1 VIVLR
6 IVSLLAG
13 IVVVWIVVSSAIRTV
28 IVPRGEVVVL
38 TRAVFRGVRWVFGI
52 FAREVHTF
60 ERRDRIMARYA
71 PTALM
76 LLPIVWASGVL
87 VGFAA
92 VYWSI
97 DENEW
102 QVFLLSG
109 SSLTTLG
116 FQRADH
122 ELVMMVS
129 VLEALIG
136 LGLVALLISFLP
148 TMYGH
153 FSRRETSVSK
163 LYIRAENREG
173 EATPESLIARA
184 QAIGGL
190 EQLNELWPEWE
201 QWFAEVGESH
211 RSFPALVYFRSPSP
225 NRSWITGAGIALDAA
240 SIYLSAVD
248 VERQP
253 RAALMIRAGYE
264 ALRDIADF
272 YSIPYDPDPAPD
284 DPISIARDEFLV
296 VYEHLAATGVP
307 VRPDREAAWL
317 AFKGWRVNYD
327 SALVG
332 LAGLTM
338 APYAAW
344 ISDRSIAYRRPRIL
358 HTRSARG
365 RTTA

>member
-6 IVSLLAG
+6 ILSVTVG
-13 IVVVWIVVSSAIRTV
+13 VTVVWVVVSSAIRTV
-28 IVPRGEVVVL
+28 IVPRGEVVVI
-38 TRAVFRGVRWVFGI
+38 TRAVFLGVRRMFGV
-52 FAREVHTF
+52 FARDVHTF

-76 LLPIVWASGVL
+76 LLPIVWASGVIL
-87 VGFAA
+87 GFAA
-92 VYWSI
+92 IFWGI
-97 DENEW
+97 DDTDW
-102 QVFLLSG
+102 RVFLLSG

-116 FQRADH
+116 FQQADH
-122 ELVMMVS
+122 EIVMMVS

-148 TMYGH
+148 TVYGH
-153 FSRRETSVSK
+153 FSRREASVSK
-163 LYIRAENREG
+163 LYIRAENRQG
-173 EATPESLIARA
+173 MATPESLIARS

-190 EQLNELWPEWE
+190 EQLNDLWPEWE

-211 RSFPALVYFRSPSP
+211 RSFPALVYFRSPSSH
-225 NRSWITGAGIALDAA
+225 RSWITGAGVALDAA
-240 SIYLSAVD
+240 SIYLAAVD

-284 DPISIARDEFLV
+284 DPISVARDEFDV
-296 VYEHLAATGVP
+296 VYEYLAATGVP
-307 VRPDREAAWL
+307 VRPDRDEAWR
-317 AFKGWRVNYD
+317 AFQGWRVNYD
-327 SALVG
+327 APLVG

-344 ISDRSIAYRRPRIL
+344 ISDRSITYRRPPIL
-358 HTRSARG
+358 HARSVRG
-365 RTTA
+365 KRTS